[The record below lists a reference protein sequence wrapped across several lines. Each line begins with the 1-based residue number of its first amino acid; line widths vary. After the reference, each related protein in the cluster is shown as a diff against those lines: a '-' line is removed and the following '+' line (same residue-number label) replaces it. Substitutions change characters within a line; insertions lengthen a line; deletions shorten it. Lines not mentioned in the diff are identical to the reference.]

1 MQYQNYRQ
9 AAEYIGSKIMG
20 QPDMAVILGSG
31 LGKMANDLPGAIRIP
46 YGEIPFFPQ
55 STVDS
60 HKGELVFG
68 ELAGKKI
75 LFMSGRFHY
84 YEGYPLEQTV
94 IFWESKS

>member
-68 ELAGKKI
+68 ELAGKK
-75 LFMSGRFHY
+75 MRGRCGLH
-84 YEGYPLEQTV
+84 
-94 IFWESKS
+94 

>member
-68 ELAGKKI
+68 
-75 LFMSGRFHY
+75 
-84 YEGYPLEQTV
+84 
-94 IFWESKS
+94 